1 MGNLKQAKLKKTD
14 KTITLTPFQANFLKA
29 LVLHRNES
37 YNAYQAA
44 VQLYL
49 SSLGF
54 DYLGIQDS
62 ENYEFS
68 ADLEKG
74 TVSVSPKDDKIKAN

>member
-1 MGNLKQAKLKKTD
+1 MGDLKKAKLKKAD
-14 KTITLTPFQANFLKA
+14 KVIELTPFQNNFLKA
-29 LVLHRNES
+29 LVMHRNES

-44 VQLYL
+44 IQLYL

-54 DYLGIQDS
+54 DYLAIQDS

-68 ADLEKG
+68 ADLEAG
-74 TVSVSPKDDKIKAN
+74 TVSVVPKKEQ